1 LYSLEKCCEALPKY
15 SAAISHEVG
24 AIQRRRREELQR
36 VMVVMCGL
44 QDDPSSRQAAAKA
57 EGNTSPP
64 PQTGDSSAKSAS
76 APSLNVSTAEV
87 AAAVSPASAT
97 FSHVSPQ
104 PSASAVQPEVGQLS
118 TLQELL
124 EQLPFA
130 DKSPEDQKQW
140 IKQNAA
146 ELGQFSK
153 QQRTLL
159 NEFAR
164 GPPAAKDK
172 KDKDKKETASE
183 PVSQQPPVSSVPVH
197 ESPSSAS
204 TAAAQP
210 APPTAPPGDSRAPAG
225 SAATALSPAEAAG
238 NTAHDALCR
247 MFYCAGVV
255 PTRDYQE
262 LARKLIAECF
272 PSESVIRRGLRDDP
286 ALLCCIGMKVGQ
298 LSCLTRYVSKAPAAA
313 GAAPPAHPEAA
324 ALSNLKSLFA
334 AAGVI
339 PDKDLDAEYDTMAQR
354 LMEQGVADGISLR
367 DSLACSPPAF
377 DLKSI
382 VVKRGQAYTIM
393 DFVDSLQ

>member
-1 LYSLEKCCEALPKY
+1 L
-15 SAAISHEVG
+15 
-24 AIQRRRREELQR
+24 
-36 VMVVMCGL
+36 
-44 QDDPSSRQAAAKA
+44 
-57 EGNTSPP
+57 
-64 PQTGDSSAKSAS
+64 
-76 APSLNVSTAEV
+76 
-87 AAAVSPASAT
+87 
-97 FSHVSPQ
+97 
-104 PSASAVQPEVGQLS
+104 QPEVSQLS
-118 TLQELL
+118 PLQKLFERLNIL
-124 EQLPFA
+124 NL
-130 DKSPEDQKQW
+130 PEDKQKSC
-140 IKQNAA
+140 ILQNWSSQVNV
-146 ELGQFSK
+146 EVTDK
-153 QQRTLL
+153 DERKLL
-159 NEFAR
+159 SDFAR
-164 GPPAAKDK
+164 GSPAAKDNK
-172 KDKDKKETASE
+172 GKGKKESASE
-183 PVSQQPPVSSVPVH
+183 PVSQQPPVSSAPVH

-204 TAAAQP
+204 TAAAQAAPDATLDAP
-210 APPTAPPGDSRAPAG
+210 APPSDSRAPAVG
-225 SAATALSPAEAAG
+225 AAAALSPAEAAG
-238 NTAHDALCR
+238 NTTHDALSR

-298 LSCLTRYVSKAPAAA
+298 HSCLTRYLTQPPAAA
-313 GAAPPAHPEAA
+313 GAAAPAHPEAA

-339 PDKDLDAEYDTMAQR
+339 PDKELDAEYETMAQR

>member
-1 LYSLEKCCEALPKY
+1 
-15 SAAISHEVG
+15 V
-24 AIQRRRREELQR
+24 
-36 VMVVMCGL
+36 
-44 QDDPSSRQAAAKA
+44 

-64 PQTGDSSAKSAS
+64 PQIGDSSAQSAS
-76 APSLNVSTAEV
+76 APSLKSTVGISSNPSVSTAEV
-87 AAAVSPASAT
+87 AAAVSPATAT
-97 FSHVSPQ
+97 LSHVSPQ
-104 PSASAVQPEVGQLS
+104 PSASALQPEVSQLS
-118 TLQELL
+118 PLQKLFERLNIL
-124 EQLPFA
+124 NL
-130 DKSPEDQKQW
+130 PEDEQKSH
-140 IKQNAA
+140 ILQNWSSQVKD
-146 ELGQFSK
+146 EVSDK
-153 QQRTLL
+153 DERKLL
-159 NEFAR
+159 NDFAR

-172 KDKDKKETASE
+172 KGKDKKETASE

-313 GAAPPAHPEAA
+313 GTAPPAHPEAA

-367 DSLACSPPAF
+367 DSLVCSPPAF